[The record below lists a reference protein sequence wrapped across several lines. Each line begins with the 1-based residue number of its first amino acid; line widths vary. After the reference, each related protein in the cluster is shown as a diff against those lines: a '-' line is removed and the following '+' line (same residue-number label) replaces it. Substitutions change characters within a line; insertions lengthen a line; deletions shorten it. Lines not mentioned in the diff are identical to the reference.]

1 MDWGY
6 LNKFVLGTIR
16 EGLFYYIL
24 IKNGYKSDSNY
35 YSVFSYKFLIPSTIA
50 SFFYTLFLFHPY
62 PRRAS

>member
-16 EGLFYYIL
+16 GGLFFYIL

-35 YSVFSYKFLIPSTIA
+35 YNA
-50 SFFYTLFLFHPY
+50 FFYTLFFFHPY
-62 PRRAS
+62 PPRAS